1 MRYKDPDLQ
10 SEFQFKTSRSGGA
23 GGQHV
28 NKVATKVQ
36 LSIDIRQ
43 SALISEHEKEILLA
57 KLGNHISEE
66 GVVQVIS
73 QAERSQYANKL
84 DAIKKM
90 YKLLNKCFE
99 IPKKRKPSVPT
110 RLSVH
115 ERKNDK
121 KLKSEVKRLRG
132 RLGLEDSH

>member
-36 LSIDIRQ
+36 LIFDVRQ
-43 SALISEHEKEILLA
+43 SAIISEDEKEILLA

-73 QAERSQYANKL
+73 QAGRSQYANKL
-84 DAIKKM
+84 DALKKM

-99 IPKKRKPSVPT
+99 IPKKRKPSTPT
-110 RLSVH
+110 RLSVY
-115 ERKNDK
+115 ERKVENK
-121 KLKSEVKRLRG
+121 IKSEVKRLRG
-132 RLGLEDSH
+132 KPGLEDSH

>member
-1 MRYKDPDLQ
+1 MRFKYPDLQ

-36 LSIDIRQ
+36 LTFDVRQ
-43 SALISEHEKEILLA
+43 SALISEDEKEILLA

-73 QAERSQYANKL
+73 QAGRSQYANKL
-84 DAIKKM
+84 DALKKM

-115 ERKNDK
+115 ERKVEK
-121 KLKSEVKRLRG
+121 KIKSEVKRLRG
-132 RLGLEDSH
+132 KSGLEDSH

>member
-36 LSIDIRQ
+36 LIFDVRQ
-43 SALISEHEKEILLA
+43 SAIISEDEKEILLA

-73 QAERSQYANKL
+73 QAGRSQYANKL
-84 DAIKKM
+84 DALKKM

-99 IPKKRKPSVPT
+99 IPKKRKPSTPT
-110 RLSVH
+110 RLSVY
-115 ERKNDK
+115 ERKVEK
-121 KLKSEVKRLRG
+121 KIKSEVKRLRSKP
-132 RLGLEDSH
+132 GLEDSH

>member
-1 MRYKDPDLQ
+1 MRFKAPDLQ
-10 SEFQFKTSRSGGA
+10 SEFQYKTSRSGGA

-36 LSIDIRQ
+36 LTFDVRQ
-43 SALISEHEKEILLA
+43 SAILSEVEKETLLT
-57 KLGNHISEE
+57 KLGNYISEE

-73 QAERSQYANKL
+73 QAERSQYSNKL
-84 DAIKKM
+84 DALRKM

-99 IPKKRKPSVPT
+99 VPKKRKPSEPT
-110 RLSVH
+110 KISV
-115 ERKNDK
+115 RKRKVDK

-132 RLGLEDSH
+132 RPGLEDSH